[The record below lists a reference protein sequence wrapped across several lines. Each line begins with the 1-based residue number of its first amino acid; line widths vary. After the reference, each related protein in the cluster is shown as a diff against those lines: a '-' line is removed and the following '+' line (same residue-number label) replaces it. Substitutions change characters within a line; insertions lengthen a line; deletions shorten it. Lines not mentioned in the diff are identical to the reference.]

1 MQDVEI
7 EAIIERA
14 AAAAGAAGAKQALH
28 EVGLHDLDAGGDI
41 RELRSLLESWR
52 TAKQAVVIT
61 FVKTITTAVLGL
73 LAIGLWFEFGK
84 K

>member
-1 MQDVEI
+1 MQDLEL
-7 EAIIERA
+7 EAIIEKA
-14 AAAAGAAGAKQALH
+14 AVAGAKQALH
-28 EVGLHDLDAGGDI
+28 EVGLHDIDAGGDI

-61 FVKTITTAVLGL
+61 IVKTITTAVLGL
-73 LAIGLWFEFGK
+73 LAIGMWFEFGK